1 MSNFKFP
8 LSSHADG
15 KAAVRRLMVVPAIL
29 LGLGLAGCGLT
40 PTCGG
45 TAQPYLGARAVPSLK
60 VPTGLDA
67 PAHAGG
73 INVPSETSAQAQ
85 PGASATASVTKAGS
99 SGKCLDEAPSYFG
112 TAISP
117 LSLPEEIVAVWA
129 EAWNERNTDRMMAAY
144 SPNFTAPEGTAKEA
158 WLEQRREQ
166 VATGP
171 VPAPGVQGLKMTQP
185 APDRRIAT
193 FTQRF
198 ENNTIRREL
207 TFVRESNFWRIVA
220 ERVVEVE

>member
-1 MSNFKFP
+1 MALP
-8 LSSHADG
+8 
-15 KAAVRRLMVVPAIL
+15 VVL
-29 LGLGLAGCGLT
+29 LALVLTGCGLT
-40 PTCGG
+40 PTCGETG
-45 TAQPYLGARAVPSLK
+45 QPYLGARAVPALK

-67 PAHAGG
+67 PTHAGG
-73 INVPSETSAQAQ
+73 LNVPSEAAAQAR
-85 PGASATASVTKAGS
+85 PAAAAAVSGGGS

-129 EAWNERNTDRMMAAY
+129 EAWNERNTERMMAAY
-144 SPNFTAPEGTAKEA
+144 SPTFAAPEGTAKEA

-185 APDRRIAT
+185 APDRRVAT

-207 TFVRESNFWRIVA
+207 TFARESNFWRIVQ
-220 ERVVEVE
+220 ERVLEVE

>member
-1 MSNFKFP
+1 MTNLNSAPSPF
-8 LSSHADG
+8 
-15 KAAVRRLMVVPAIL
+15 AARTARVRRFGVLPAVL
-29 LGLGLAGCGLT
+29 LGLGLTGCGLA
-40 PTCGG
+40 PTCS
-45 TAQPYLGARAVPSLK
+45 TVNQPYLGARAVPALK

-67 PAHAGG
+67 PTHSGG
-73 INVPSETSAQAQ
+73 LNVPSGADAQAQ
-85 PGASATASVTKAGS
+85 QAAAASASRGGTA
-99 SGKCLDEAPSYFG
+99 GKCLDEAPSYFG

-144 SPNFTAPEGTAKEA
+144 SPNFAAPEGTTKET

-185 APDRRIAT
+185 APDRRVAT
-193 FTQRF
+193 FAQRF

-207 TFVRESNFWRIVA
+207 TFVRESNFWRIVG
-220 ERVVEVE
+220 ERVLEVE

>member
-1 MSNFKFP
+1 MPNLNSVLP
-8 LSSHADG
+8 TYAERTAG
-15 KAAVRRLMVVPAIL
+15 VRRLVVLPGVL
-29 LGLGLAGCGLT
+29 LALSLAGCGLT
-40 PTCGG
+40 PTCSETG
-45 TAQPYLGARAVPSLK
+45 QPYLSARAVPALK

-67 PAHAGG
+67 PTHAGAM
-73 INVPSETSAQAQ
+73 NVPSGATAQAQ
-85 PGASATASVTKAGS
+85 PAAPSVSRGGAP
-99 SGKCLDEAPSYFG
+99 GKCLDEAPSYFG

-129 EAWNERNTDRMMAAY
+129 EAWNERNTERMMAAY
-144 SPNFTAPEGTAKEA
+144 SPNFAAPEGTAKEA

-185 APDRRIAT
+185 APDRRVAT

-207 TFVRESNFWRIVA
+207 TFARESNFWRIVG
-220 ERVVEVE
+220 ERVLEVE

>member
-1 MSNFKFP
+1 MTNLHSALPIYANRT
-8 LSSHADG
+8 AG
-15 KAAVRRLMVVPAIL
+15 VRRLVVLPAVL
-29 LGLGLAGCGLT
+29 LALTLTGCGLS
-40 PTCGG
+40 PTCSE
-45 TAQPYLGARAVPSLK
+45 TNQPYLSARAVPALK
-60 VPTGLDA
+60 VPAGMDA
-67 PAHAGG
+67 PTHAGAL
-73 INVPSETSAQAQ
+73 NAPSATDAQ
-85 PGASATASVTKAGS
+85 PQTPAAAAAVSARS

-144 SPNFTAPEGTAKEA
+144 SPNFAAPEGMAKEA

-171 VPAPGVQGLKMTQP
+171 VPSPGVQGLKMTQP
-185 APDRRIAT
+185 APDRRVAT

-207 TFVRESNFWRIVA
+207 TFDRESNFWRIVG
-220 ERVVEVE
+220 ERVLEVE